1 MDGRTS
7 VENPNYET
15 FRDSVSQTLIH
26 RSAQNPSKIPPRR
39 QKKTSPLP
47 ADSGKPSLL
56 ELEANDP
63 EDLAEFID
71 YIAGETFNSLP
82 EEVQSLSYA
91 TIQGNSGLSGKYAEP
106 LPLPALDSLTA
117 AVPLSVSE
125 SLAVYGLI
133 PDASEFPSFL
143 NPILTGYIAAAV
155 AGPPKWSAT
164 RASACEICDRE
175 WVPLTYHHLIPREV
189 HDKALKRKWHDEWML
204 NSVAWLCRACHS
216 FVHRMASNEELAKD
230 WYTVE
235 RILQRED
242 VQHWAQW
249 VARIRWKA
257 K

>member
-7 VENPNYET
+7 VENPNYEI
-15 FRDSVSQTLIH
+15 FREFVSQTLIH
-26 RSAQNPSKIPPRR
+26 RSAQNPSNIPRR
-39 QKKTSPLP
+39 RKNKTSSLP

-71 YIAGETFNSLP
+71 YIAGEAFNSLP
-82 EEVQSLSYA
+82 EEAQSLSYA
-91 TIQGNSGLSGKYAEP
+91 TIQGNSGLAGKYAEP
-106 LPLPALDSLTA
+106 LPVPALDSLTA

-125 SLAVYGLI
+125 SLTVYGLI
-133 PDASEFPSFL
+133 PDASEFTSFL

-164 RASACEICDRE
+164 RASACEICDRD

-189 HDKALKRKWHDEWML
+189 HDKVLKRKWHDEWML
-204 NSVAWLCRACHS
+204 DSVAWLCRACHS
-216 FVHRMASNEELAKD
+216 FVHRMASNEELAKE

-242 VQHWAQW
+242 VRHWAQW

-257 K
+257 R